1 MIKNIVFDMGGVL
14 LDYNPPRFISHLTT
28 DEADAA
34 LLMREVFN
42 SVEWFRLDHGTI
54 GQAEAAAAMRSRLPA
69 HLHDAVD
76 RLNEWWK
83 LEMQPVEGMAELAAE
98 LKDLGCGIYLLSNA
112 TVRQPEYFDRLP
124 SARYFDGKFV
134 SAFYKMLKPQ
144 YEIYAAMLKEFGLKA
159 EECFFVD
166 DSAANVEGARCAG
179 IAGTVFYGD
188 VERLR
193 EALSQAGVPVR
204 MGQN

>member
-54 GQAEAAAAMRSRLPA
+54 GQAEAAEAMRERLPA
-69 HLHDAVD
+69 RLHDAVE
-76 RLNEWWK
+76 RLIEWWK
-83 LEMQPVEGMAELAAE
+83 LEVRPVEGMAELAAE
-98 LKDLGCGIYLLSNA
+98 LKELGYGIYLLSNA
-112 TVRQPEYFDRLP
+112 TVRHPEYFDRLP
-124 SARYFDGKFV
+124 SARYFDGRFV

-144 YEIYAAMLKEFGLKA
+144 YEIYEAMLKEFGLKA

-166 DSAANVEGARCAG
+166 DSVANVEGAYCAG
-179 IAGTVFYGD
+179 IAGMVFYGD

-193 EALSQAGVPVR
+193 EVLSQAGVPVKT
-204 MGQN
+204 GQN

>member
-54 GQAEAAAAMRSRLPA
+54 GQAEAAEAMRGRLPA
-69 HLHDAVD
+69 RLHDAVE
-76 RLNEWWK
+76 RLIEWWK
-83 LEMQPVEGMAELAAE
+83 LEVRPVEGMAELAAE
-98 LKDLGCGIYLLSNA
+98 LKELGYGIYLLSNA
-112 TVRQPEYFDRLP
+112 TVRHPEYFDRLP
-124 SARYFDGKFV
+124 SARYFDGRFV

-144 YEIYAAMLKEFGLKA
+144 YEIYEAMLKEFGLKA

-166 DSAANVEGARCAG
+166 DSVANVEGAYCAG
-179 IAGTVFYGD
+179 IAGMVFYGD

-193 EALSQAGVPVR
+193 EVLSQAGVPVKT
-204 MGQN
+204 GQN